1 MAMLSLRRL
10 AQSFKD
16 ALRGLVQLF
25 RAEQNFRLQI
35 MGAGLV
41 LIMVMYF
48 PLRQWETIVLLLL
61 IVMVLTM
68 EILNTA
74 LERFTDLLKP
84 RLHHYVG
91 AIKDIMAA
99 AVLVTS
105 LGALI
110 IGIIIMGPYFISL
123 VR

>member
-1 MAMLSLRRL
+1 MLSLRRL

-16 ALRGLVQLF
+16 AIRGLAQVF
-25 RAEQNFRLQI
+25 RTEQNFRLQV
-35 MGAGLV
+35 MGAALV
-41 LIMVMYF
+41 LAAMAYF
-48 PLRQWETIVLLLL
+48 PLRQWEMVVILLL

-91 AIKDIMAA
+91 AIKDTMAA

-105 LGALI
+105 LGAFI
-110 IGIIIMGPYFISL
+110 IGVIIMSPYFISL
-123 VR
+123 AR

>member
-1 MAMLSLRRL
+1 MLSLRRL
-10 AQSFKD
+10 TQSFQD
-16 ALRGLVQLF
+16 ARRGLAHVF
-25 RAEQNFRLQI
+25 RAEQNFRLQV
-35 MGAGLV
+35 MAAALV
-41 LIMVMYF
+41 LAVVFYF
-48 PLRQWETIVLLLL
+48 PLRQWETVVILLL

-91 AIKDIMAA
+91 AIKDMMAA

-110 IGIIIMGPYFISL
+110 IGTIIVGPYFISL
-123 VR
+123 AR

>member
-1 MAMLSLRRL
+1 MFSPRRL
-10 AQSFKD
+10 IQSFKD
-16 ALRGLVQLF
+16 AFSGLAQVF
-25 RAEQNFRLQI
+25 RTEQNFRLQI
-35 MGAGLV
+35 AGAVLV
-41 LIMVMYF
+41 LTALVYF
-48 PLRQWETIVLLLL
+48 PVRKWETIAMLLL

-99 AVLVTS
+99 AVFMTS
-105 LGALI
+105 FGALVA
-110 IGIIIMGPYFISL
+110 GIIIMGPYFISL